1 MGQAASVLGALK
13 ALDCS
18 CFSDCAKYVCNS
30 GRIRSKCCGCFEFY
44 LEADE
49 ISIMSG
55 EDDEHVESVS
65 IHLPGYTDSETGCF
79 KWIKK

>member
-1 MGQAASVLGALK
+1 MGQAAGALGVLK

-30 GRIRSKCCGCFEFY
+30 GRLRSKCCGCFELS
-44 LEADE
+44 LETDE
-49 ISIMSG
+49 ISVTSG
-55 EDDEHVESVS
+55 DDEHLESVS
-65 IHLPGYTDSETGCF
+65 IHFPDSETGCF